1 MKLFTQNSK
10 HIKNSNNLNST
21 QKVKNQSEDYLNQ
34 ALKIGE
40 NNNFK
45 F

>member
-1 MKLFTQNSK
+1 MKSFTQDFK
-10 HIKNSNNLNST
+10 HIKNSTNSNST
-21 QKVKNQSEDYLNQ
+21 QKVKNKRCRLFNQ
-34 ALKIGE
+34 APRQGE

>member
-1 MKLFTQNSK
+1 MKSFTQDFK
-10 HIKNSNNLNST
+10 HIKNSNNSNSA
-21 QKVKNQSEDYLNQ
+21 QKVKNQSVDYLNH

-40 NNNFK
+40 NNNSK

>member
-10 HIKNSNNLNST
+10 HIKNSTYSNST
-21 QKVKNQSEDYLNQ
+21 QKVKNINVENLNH

>member
-10 HIKNSNNLNST
+10 HIKNSNNSNST